1 MSIVLEGNGGSFP
14 DGSGKLTLEPI
25 NGFVHLP
32 DWSAVD
38 RPGYTLT
45 GWTASDGTSMS
56 MGEKAADG
64 TYTAVWTEDPVR
76 YCTDF
81 LPQCAVRIYRAMDE
95 YIDVTERM
103 SSLPVIEKAE
113 NRPGSA
119 TFSVVK
125 GVDVRG
131 VIDPAKNPLSPA
143 CTLWNKGEAGGVRP
157 GMYVWF
163 GDVGKD
169 GRASYVFD
177 GFITTVTGSDTDAEI
192 TVGDRIAFL
201 GKSGTWLRRN
211 YRSASGRRSMK
222 ARTATDEEG
231 KMYAIISSVPEDA
244 SIDPYAD
251 WAQTLDGNNGPFSSY
266 TQIASDTEMS
276 DRLIATCSIGKF
288 ADYLREFTVG
298 FRAANYSSSSIYKSS
313 IRIRAELQINRAV
326 YTAESDEVTLN
337 ALKTLDSGYSEIFL
351 TFSTRWLDGI
361 PASVY
366 DDITLRVYATVKK
379 SGSGQP
385 VKVAIYSTDGTGT
398 ISTSGETLS
407 KVVTYSYKA
416 DTLHTTPVSV
426 SGGRLY
432 PSESSADLADW
443 AVVYYTTG
451 TVQTTKIMSD
461 MCEALDIIPIVKSDS
476 SAALNVYR
484 TGGGYAQDY
493 FQRLADI
500 ADANGRMLAYSVR
513 GYTVPVMVIGDR
525 FQVGEGSQASIAYGG
540 DDVAGAIFFSSF
552 EPKMTMKNRPNL
564 VTLRGTMS
572 ERSSQNTKTITV
584 SVEDPVS
591 TDDRFGIIVEQVLAD
606 TNINSIVDGV
616 QSAYSELSSSELD
629 EWEGSITLPEVRADF
644 INVYGSGVPVTIHD
658 SRNGISDYPTLVR
671 QQRTDYNACETILTV
686 GNYSERYSNA
696 IADGVDMAISAVD
709 ASTQSSETTLFNAQY
724 VRVTARFS
732 GDLPSTGNVVKI
744 KLEGWDT
751 DFQADNVKIFA
762 MPRGGYIVV
771 ATIAGTSDYQSKLD
785 YGVSAIKLNDGEYV
799 DIDPARRPDLFSG
812 QTLTVSMVLKQI

>member
-25 NGFVHLP
+25 NGFVRLP

-81 LPQCAVRIYRAMDE
+81 LPQCAVRIYRAVDE

-211 YRSASGRRSMK
+211 YRKNDSTYTLTVKTG
-222 ARTATDEEG
+222 TDEEG
-231 KMYAIISSVPEDA
+231 KL
-244 SIDPYAD
+244 YAD
-251 WAQTLDGNNGPFSSY
+251 LSKIPEGGVLSGNVEWVENQTSTEDSDGIVPAF
-266 TQIASDTEMS
+266 
-276 DRLIATCSIGKF
+276 
-288 ADYLREFTVG
+288 
-298 FRAANYSSSSIYKSS
+298 AANESSSSTEKLMLTCTMAKFAEYVRSLTLRFQGGTLVFNHDTPITM
-313 IRIRAELQINRAV
+313 RAEIESLGVVMGGNVNVTIGRTLANPKDFSITIDCLTNGIPMKLGDSVTIRV
-326 YTAESDEVTLN
+326 YVSKYDASKSRVIVSMLTVTSAEGDTIDYMGSTAKEGSRPAFGLSKDSLKKVT
-337 ALKTLDSGYSEIFL
+337 G
-351 TFSTRWLDGI
+351 TFSDGRFY
-361 PASVY
+361 PDVVPGNSSDWAMFRY
-366 DDITLRVYATVKK
+366 TL
-379 SGSGQP
+379 
-385 VKVAIYSTDGTGT
+385 GT
-398 ISTSGETLS
+398 IPTS
-407 KVVTYSYKA
+407 
-416 DTLHTTPVSV
+416 
-426 SGGRLY
+426 
-432 PSESSADLADW
+432 
-443 AVVYYTTG
+443 
-451 TVQTTKIMSD
+451 KIMSD
-461 MCEALDIIPIVKSDS
+461 MCEALGILPIITTTSA
-476 SAALNVYR
+476 AALNEYR

-500 ADANGRMLAYSVR
+500 ADANGRILAYSVR

-525 FQVGEGSQASIAYGG
+525 FLMDEGAQAAIAYGE

-552 EPKMTMKNRPNL
+552 APKMTMKNRPNL

-572 ERSSQNTKTITV
+572 NKQSQDSKTITV

-644 INVYGSGVPVTIHD
+644 IRVSGQYAGSGVPVTIHD

-696 IADGVDMAISAVD
+696 IADGIDMAITAAD
-709 ASTQSSETTLFNAQY
+709 ASIGATDVTLYNAQY
-724 VRVTARFS
+724 VRVKASEQTIKDTGNEVMVRL
-732 GDLPSTGNVVKI
+732 GSTGDKFAADSVK
-744 KLEGWDT
+744 
-751 DFQADNVKIFA
+751 VFA

-771 ATIAGTSDYQSKLD
+771 ATIESTSENNTDTDYD
-785 YGVSAIKLNDGEYV
+785 IVAISLNGGN
-799 DIDPARRPDLFSG
+799 DIGIDVANRPDFFVG
-812 QTLTVSMVLKQI
+812 QVLTVSMVITK